1 MKIVGASVG
10 NCVHVAGIISFLSL
24 ARSVGHEVIFL
35 GPATPVDELLQ
46 RARDEKAD
54 MIAVSYRLTPEVA
67 RSLFREMEEKIPEY
81 GLQDKKFVFGGT
93 EKVAE
98 IAKEFSFFS
107 KVFSKE
113 SRRELLMY
121 LKGRHE
127 EKEGNY
133 LPAQTLLKRI
143 EENAPYPILRHH
155 FGRPTLDETV
165 KGIEELSES
174 GLIDVISLAPDQNAQ
189 EYFFEPHKM
198 KPELSGAG
206 GVPIRKK
213 EDFSKLYEASR
224 RGNYPLM
231 RCYAGTTHIVEMAKI
246 LHETINNAWAAIP
259 LSWYN
264 ELDGR
269 SERKFVEAVKENMEG
284 IKWNA
289 EQGLPVEINEPH
301 QWTLRSAH
309 DTIFVTMAYIAA
321 YVAKKLGVKHYVSQY
336 MLNTPPGVSFEMDLA
351 KMLAAKKMI
360 GTLEDENFH
369 VITEVRPGLMIFP
382 SDLDEAKGQLGLS
395 ITEAMFLK
403 PQIVHVVAFTEAD
416 HAAKADEIIQSLKIA
431 KRIVEE
437 SVEGLPNVLENDNVK
452 KRIDEL
458 ISQADTLVNE
468 IKKLSSAKE
477 PLLDPQTYHEA
488 LKIGYLDTPNFIG
501 SKVGRGKIMTAIVDG
516 KCEAIDPK
524 SGRVLKE
531 EERIRALA
539 SSSNG

>member
-24 ARSVGHEVIFL
+24 ARSVGHDVIFL

-81 GLQDKKFVFGGT
+81 GLQDKEFVFGGT

-189 EYFFEPHKM
+189 ECFFEPHKM

-269 SERKFVEAVKENMEG
+269 SERKFVDAVKENMEG

-531 EERIRALA
+531 EERIRAL